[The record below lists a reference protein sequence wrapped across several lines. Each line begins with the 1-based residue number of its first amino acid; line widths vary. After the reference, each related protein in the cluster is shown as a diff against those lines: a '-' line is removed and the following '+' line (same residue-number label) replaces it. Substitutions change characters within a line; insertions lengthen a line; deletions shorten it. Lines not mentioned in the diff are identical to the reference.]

1 MSLDRRGVLQ
11 ENYEQIDAHENLN
24 RPEVMKD
31 EEGTSKKSDHEITT
45 NNIGNLEEKSNEENN
60 DQKTGDEIKTE
71 DDDGKFQVVFL
82 FFFYLYNVNDVG
94 KLQYVYGLI
103 LSLLQMWSIFRILLQ
118 EKLSNNI

>member
-1 MSLDRRGVLQ
+1 MSLGIRGVLQ
-11 ENYEQIDAHENLN
+11 ENYEQIDAHENHN

-31 EEGTSKKSDHEITT
+31 DEGTSKESDQEITT
-45 NNIGNLEEKSNEENN
+45 NNIDNLEEKSNEENN

-103 LSLLQMWSIFRILLQ
+103 LSLLQM
-118 EKLSNNI
+118 